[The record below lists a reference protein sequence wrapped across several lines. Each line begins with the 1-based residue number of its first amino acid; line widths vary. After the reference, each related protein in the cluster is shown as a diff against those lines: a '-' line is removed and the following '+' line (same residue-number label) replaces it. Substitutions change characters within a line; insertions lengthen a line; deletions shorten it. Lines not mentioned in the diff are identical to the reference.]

1 MRRESTVRREGVL
14 MPKFLFEASYTFE
27 GVRGVQREGGSSR
40 RDAVAKAV
48 ESVGG
53 RLESFYFAFGDR
65 DAYVVADLPDNES
78 ATAVSLAVNASG
90 ALTARTLVLL
100 KPEEVDGSS
109 PAEGSAKAPLTGSFR
124 RSARR
129 PTSRRSVR

>member
-1 MRRESTVRREGVL
+1 LRGSRIDRTKEGLL
-14 MPKFLFEASYTFE
+14 MPRFLFEASYTFE
-27 GVRGVQREGGSSR
+27 GVKGVQREGGSSR

-65 DAYVVADLPDNES
+65 DAYVIADLPDNES

-90 ALTARTLVLL
+90 ALTARTRVLL
-100 KPEEVDGSS
+100 SPEEVDAAG
-109 PAEGSAKAPLTGSFR
+109 K
-124 RSARR
+124 
-129 PTSRRSVR
+129 RSVGYRPPTADEPLHFPGAAATRR

>member
-1 MRRESTVRREGVL
+1 

-27 GVRGVQREGGSSR
+27 GVKGVQREGGSSR

-65 DAYVVADLPDNES
+65 DAYVIADLPDNES
-78 ATAVSLAVNASG
+78 ATAFSLAVNASG

-100 KPEEVDGSS
+100 TPEEVDAAG
-109 PAEGSAKAPLTGSFR
+109 K
-124 RSARR
+124 
-129 PTSRRSVR
+129 RSVGYRPPATDEPLHFPAAAATRG